1 MQKTGSIGI
10 NPIILPWTMFDMKIA
25 IASGKGG
32 TGKTTIAINLACSIA
47 RMGKTV
53 QYLDCDVEE
62 PNGHIF
68 LKPHIEETQKVTI
81 GVPEVDTELCNG
93 CGKCGQLCQYSAII
107 CLKDSVMTFEQLCH
121 SCGGCMAVC
130 PQAAIKEKQ
139 RNIGIAEFGRANGIY
154 YGAGRLDIGAIQSP
168 ALIKYVKR
176 RAINNDTVIIDVPPG
191 TSCPVIEAVK
201 GADFVLLVTEPT
213 PFGLNDLQLAV
224 EMVRE
229 LNQRFAVAI
238 NRCDI
243 GDDRV
248 VRYCRQQD
256 IEILLEIP
264 NDRMVA
270 EVYSQGIKIIDA
282 LPGYEEKFLQLYQK
296 INARVAVK

>member
-1 MQKTGSIGI
+1 MQ
-10 NPIILPWTMFDMKIA
+10 IA

-32 TGKTTIAINLACSIA
+32 TGKTTIATNLACSIA
-47 RMGKTV
+47 RTGKTV

-68 LKPHIEETQKVTI
+68 LKPNIDETQNVTI
-81 GVPEVDTELCNG
+81 GVPEADTKKCDG

-107 CLKDSVMTFEQLCH
+107 CLKDTVMTFEQLCH

-130 PQAAIKEKQ
+130 PQDAIKEKQ
-139 RNIGIAEFGRANGIY
+139 RRIGIAEFGTVDGIY
-154 YGAGRLDIGAIQSP
+154 FGAGKLDIGAIQSP
-168 ALIKYVKR
+168 ALIKHVKR
-176 RAINNDTVIIDVPPG
+176 KAINNGTVIIDVPPG

-213 PFGLNDLQLAV
+213 PFGLNDLRLAV

-229 LNQRFAVAI
+229 LGLDFAVAI

-248 VRYCRQQD
+248 VRYCQQQD
-256 IEILLEIP
+256 IEIFLEIP
-264 NDRMVA
+264 NDRLVA

-282 LPGYEEKFLQLYQK
+282 LPGYEEKFLQLYRK
-296 INARVAVK
+296 INARAAVK